1 MAGIGFELRKILR
14 NDSYFGL
21 LQGYAYAGV
30 IASGPWILS
39 IVGVLLLGIFSLA
52 MTADHLPVIQFQVS
66 VTYLIAFS
74 LIVTG
79 LGQLIFTRFIADIL
93 FARRQAMVIGALLAM
108 LAVTTLVATLFALPV
123 GILFFKNESENY
135 VILMEV
141 GFVELCNIWI
151 LTIMA
156 SSIKNYK
163 GLLVSYFIAYASV
176 VGIGV
181 LLRRYDLDG
190 YLLAF
195 DIGQALLL
203 LSLGALVILQY
214 PGSADLSPALFHNR
228 KPFWSLI
235 PIGLIFNL
243 GIWAD
248 KIMFWFYP
256 DTSGPIIGPLR
267 ASPVYDVPIFLSY
280 LLIVP
285 GLAVFLLRL
294 ETDFVEAYDNF
305 YSAIRGGAVYAEIA
319 LAKNAMVEAARRGF
333 LDIAKVQGIIIL
345 LSIAFAAR
353 IMAIFG
359 YSQSY
364 VRIFEFDIIGVS
376 LQLLLMSILNVY
388 FYLDRRGRIFSLV
401 SIFLIGNILFTGLTL
416 WIGPFLYGA
425 GFMFSLLITDITGL
439 GILNYDF
446 AEIEYETFMKNDY
459 S

>member
-14 NDSYFGL
+14 HDSYFDL

-39 IVGVLLLGIFSLA
+39 IVGVLLMGVLSFT
-52 MTADHLPVIQFQVS
+52 MTSNHLPVIQFQVS

-74 LIVTG
+74 LILTG
-79 LGQLIFTRFIADIL
+79 FGQLIFTRFMADIL
-93 FARRQAMVIGALLAM
+93 FARHQTLIIGVLMTM
-108 LAVTTLVATLFALPV
+108 LTLTTLVATLFASIV
-123 GILFFKNESENY
+123 GILFFKNVHESY
-135 VILMEV
+135 LILMET

-163 GLLVSYFIAYASV
+163 GLLISYFIAYASV
-176 VGIGV
+176 IGTGI
-181 LLRRYDLDG
+181 LLRHYGLDG

-195 DIGQALLL
+195 DIGQSLLL

-214 PGSADLSPALFHNR
+214 PGPADLSPTLFRHR
-228 KPFWSLI
+228 KLFWSLV
-235 PIGLIFNL
+235 PIGFVFNL

-285 GLAVFLLRL
+285 GLAVFLMRL

-305 YSAIRGGAVYAEIA
+305 YGAIRDGAVYAEIT
-319 LAKNAMVEAARRGF
+319 LAKQAMIEAARRGF
-333 LDIAKVQGIIIL
+333 LDIAKVQGVVVL
-345 LSIAFAAR
+345 LGIAFSAQ
-353 IMAIFG
+353 ILTTLG
-359 YSQSY
+359 YSQDY
-364 VRIFEFDIIGVS
+364 VRIFEFDIIGTS

-388 FYLDRRGRIFSLV
+388 FYLDRRGRIFFLV
-401 SIFLIGNILFTGLTL
+401 SAFLIGNVILTGLTL

-425 GFMFSLLITDITGL
+425 GFMFSLLITDMIGL
-439 GILNYDF
+439 GLLDRDF